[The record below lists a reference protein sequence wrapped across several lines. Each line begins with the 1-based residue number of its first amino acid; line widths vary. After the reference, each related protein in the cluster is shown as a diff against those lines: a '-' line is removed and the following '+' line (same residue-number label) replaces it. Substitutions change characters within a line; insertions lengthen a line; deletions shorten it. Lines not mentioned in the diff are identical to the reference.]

1 MAADNIW
8 LAAASSSLAV
18 AVLTQAFTICREKL
32 AHRADQRFS
41 ALHIALALESYGSEC
56 AHVLG
61 DKETFISSDGHHG
74 QDWATIPSLPDWPAA
89 IDWKRLGIKN
99 TEKAFALQV
108 EIAAA
113 KAKISD
119 QYDFDPPDGGDGS
132 VIDDAIG
139 FGLRAFML
147 AADIRAKAKLDP
159 IVASEWPLDRYLRER
174 RDDRVEKKRQ
184 WLAEAEARR
193 LAAPSPLPDIL

>member
-18 AVLTQAFTICREKL
+18 AVLTQAFTIGREKL

-41 ALHIALALESYGSEC
+41 ALHVALALESYGGEC

-61 DKETFISSDGHHG
+61 EKETFISSDGHHG
-74 QDWATIPSLPDWPAA
+74 QDWGTIPSLPDWPAA
-89 IDWKRLGIKN
+89 IEWKRLGIKN
-99 TEKAFALQV
+99 TEKVFALRV
-108 EIAAA
+108 EVDAA
-113 KAKISD
+113 KARISD
-119 QYDFDPPDGGDGS
+119 QYEFDPPDGGDGA

-139 FGLRAFML
+139 FGLRALAL

-159 IVASEWPLDRYLRER
+159 IVASEWPLDRYLTER
-174 RDDRVEKKRQ
+174 RDDRAKKKRQ

-193 LAAPSPLPDIL
+193 LAGPPQLPDIL